1 MSMDVPSESEA
12 EGRGGRRGARRGRRE
27 GPAQIEQPAFR
38 RIFNPYAP
46 IRAISDDEL
55 ESIHTASLQV
65 LEEIGIDFL
74 LPEACERL
82 KAAGAS
88 VNGQRV
94 RFDRALIEERIK
106 TIPSSFTLHA
116 RNLERNVGVGGTEIV
131 VCQVASTPNVSD
143 LAGGRRVGNRAD
155 FRNLVKLGHSLNA
168 IHAFGGYPVE
178 PVDIHASIR
187 HLEALRDILTM
198 SDKALHAYSLGR
210 ERIEDGIEMIRIARG
225 VSREQLE
232 REPSLFSII
241 NSSSPLRLDYPML
254 QGVIT
259 MAEAGQPT
267 VITPF
272 TLAGAMAP
280 VTIAGALV
288 EQNAEALAGLA
299 FSQIVRPGA
308 PVAYGGFTSNVDM
321 KSGAP
326 AFGTPEYMK
335 AALVGGQLARRYN
348 IPYRSSN
355 ANAAN
360 VPDAQAAWES
370 VFSLWGAVMGG
381 VHILKHACGWMEGGL
396 CASYEKMVMDADTIG
411 MLAEFLTPLVVD
423 DSTLALDAI
432 RDVGPGGH
440 FFGTAHTQ
448 ERFKTAFFSPMV
460 SDWRNFES
468 WQEAGSPDALTR
480 SDILARRLLAEYEA
494 PPMDPAIREELNA
507 FVAKRIEEGGAPT
520 DF

>member
-27 GPAQIEQPAFR
+27 GPVQIEQPAFR

-46 IRAISDDEL
+46 MRAISDDEL
-55 ESIHTASLQV
+55 ESIHIASLQV

-74 LPEACERL
+74 LPEACDRL

-88 VNGQRV
+88 VDGQRV
-94 RFDRALIEERIK
+94 RFERALIEERIK

-116 RNLERNVGVGGTEIV
+116 RNPERSVGVGGTEIV

-143 LAGGRRVGNRAD
+143 LAGGRRVGNRVD
-155 FRNLVKLGHSLNA
+155 FQNLIKLGQSLNA

-198 SDKALHAYSLGR
+198 SDKTLHAYSLGR
-210 ERIEDGIEMIRIARG
+210 ERIEDGIEMVRIARG
-225 VSREQLE
+225 VSRAQLE

-288 EQNAEALAGLA
+288 EQNAEALAGLT

-370 VFSLWGAVMGG
+370 IFSLWGAVMGG
-381 VHILKHACGWMEGGL
+381 VNILKHACGWMEGGL

-494 PPMDPAIREELNA
+494 PPMDPAIREELDA

>member
-1 MSMDVPSESEA
+1 MSTEVPLESEG
-12 EGRGGRRGARRGRRE
+12 EGRGGRRAARRARRE
-27 GPAQIEQPAFR
+27 GGGRIEQPAFR

-46 IRAISDDEL
+46 TRAISDDEL
-55 ESIHTASLQV
+55 EAIHLASLTV

-74 LPEACERL
+74 LPEARERL
-82 KAAGAS
+82 QAAGAD
-88 VNGQRV
+88 VQGERV
-94 RFDRALIEERIK
+94 RLDRGLVGERIR

-116 RNLERNVGVGGTEIV
+116 RNPERSVGVGGNEIV
-131 VCQVASTPNVSD
+131 VCQIASAPNVSD
-143 LAGGRRVGNRAD
+143 LAGGRRIGNRKD
-155 FRNLVKLGHSLNA
+155 FRNLVKLGHQLNA

-187 HLEALRDILTM
+187 HLEAL
-198 SDKALHAYSLGR
+198 HAYSLGR
-210 ERIEDGIEMIRIARG
+210 ERIEDGIEMVRIARG

-241 NSSSPLRLDYPML
+241 NSSSPLRLDLPML
-254 QGVIT
+254 QGIIT

-335 AALVGGQLARRYN
+335 AALVGGQLARRYG

-370 VFSLWGAVMGG
+370 IFSLWGAVMGG

-396 CASYEKMVMDADTIG
+396 CASFEKMVMDADTIQ
-411 MLAEFLTPLVVD
+411 MLAEFLTPLVVND
-423 DSTLALDAI
+423 DTLALEAM

-448 ERFKTAFFSPMV
+448 SRFKTAFFAPMV

-480 SDILARRLLAEYEA
+480 SADLSNRLIAEWEA
-494 PPMDPAIREELNA
+494 PPMDPAIREELDA
-507 FVAKRIEEGGAPT
+507 FVAKRIEQGGAPT

>member
-27 GPAQIEQPAFR
+27 GPVQIEQPAFR

-46 IRAISDDEL
+46 MRAISDDEL
-55 ESIHTASLQV
+55 ESIHIASLQV

-74 LPEACERL
+74 LPEACDRL

-88 VNGQRV
+88 VDGQRV
-94 RFDRALIEERIK
+94 RFERALIEERIK

-116 RNLERNVGVGGTEIV
+116 RNPERSVGVGGTEIV

-143 LAGGRRVGNRAD
+143 LAGGRRVGNRVD
-155 FRNLVKLGHSLNA
+155 FQNLIKLGQSLNA

-198 SDKALHAYSLGR
+198 SDKTLHAYSLGR
-210 ERIEDGIEMIRIARG
+210 ERIEDGIEMVRIARG
-225 VSREQLE
+225 VSRAQLE

-370 VFSLWGAVMGG
+370 IFSLWGAVMGG
-381 VHILKHACGWMEGGL
+381 VNILKHACGWMEGGL

-494 PPMDPAIREELNA
+494 PPMDPAIREELDA

>member
-1 MSMDVPSESEA
+1 MSTEVPLESEG
-12 EGRGGRRGARRGRRE
+12 EGRGGRRAARRARRE
-27 GPAQIEQPAFR
+27 GGGRIEQPAFR

-46 IRAISDDEL
+46 TRAISDDEL
-55 ESIHTASLQV
+55 EAIHLASLTV

-74 LPEACERL
+74 LPEARERL
-82 KAAGAS
+82 QAAGAD
-88 VNGQRV
+88 VQGERV
-94 RFDRALIEERIK
+94 RLDRGLVGERIR

-116 RNLERNVGVGGTEIV
+116 RNPERSVGVGGNEIV
-131 VCQVASTPNVSD
+131 VCQIASAPNVSD
-143 LAGGRRVGNRAD
+143 LAGGRRIGNRKD
-155 FRNLVKLGHSLNA
+155 FRNLVKLGHQLNA

-210 ERIEDGIEMIRIARG
+210 ERIEDGIEMVRIARG

-241 NSSSPLRLDYPML
+241 NSSSPLRLDLPML
-254 QGVIT
+254 QGIIT

-335 AALVGGQLARRYN
+335 AALVGGQLARRYG

-370 VFSLWGAVMGG
+370 IFSLWGAVMGG

-396 CASYEKMVMDADTIG
+396 CASFEKMVMDADTIQ
-411 MLAEFLTPLVVD
+411 MLAEFLTPLVVND
-423 DSTLALDAI
+423 DTLALEAM

-448 ERFKTAFFSPMV
+448 SRFKTAFFAPMV

-480 SDILARRLLAEYEA
+480 SADLSNRLIAEWEA
-494 PPMDPAIREELNA
+494 PPMDPAIREELDA
-507 FVAKRIEEGGAPT
+507 FVAKRIEQGGAPT